1 MYLKPTSGF
10 QISTLIFG
18 FGGDPHVIFI
28 ETPSTIVFQISKLI
42 FDIFLW
48 A

>member
-18 FGGDPHVIFI
+18 FGGDPNPNIKV
-28 ETPSTIVFQISKLI
+28 
-42 FDIFLW
+42 DI
-48 A
+48 